1 MFLRLQGC
9 WLDRAGFAI
18 GAEVRVEVV
27 PGWLVLEVIE
37 PELTVL
43 PSAKRNGT
51 RTNEAAAA

>member
-37 PELTVL
+37 PERTVS

-51 RTNEAAAA
+51 RTNEAAA